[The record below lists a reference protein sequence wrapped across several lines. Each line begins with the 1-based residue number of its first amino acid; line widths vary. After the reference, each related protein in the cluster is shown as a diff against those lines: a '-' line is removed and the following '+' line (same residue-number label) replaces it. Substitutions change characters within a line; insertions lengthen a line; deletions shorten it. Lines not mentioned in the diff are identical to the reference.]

1 MIAQSIDEQVTCSFA
16 SSFLP
21 FFLRSDGAKNR
32 WKKPVVV
39 VASVAVVVANVVVGV
54 VVAAFSIRRRRP
66 LHKDEELKVFVVS
79 LPHTN

>member
-21 FFLRSDGAKNR
+21 FFLRSDGAKNM

-39 VASVAVVVANVVVGV
+39 VASVDDVEYCCFLTIVQATYY
-54 VVAAFSIRRRRP
+54 IIK
-66 LHKDEELKVFVVS
+66 LI
-79 LPHTN
+79 